1 MGHVEAG
8 GWAGVQSVGCQL
20 WPVPVRRA
28 SLGLQISEQ
37 ETLQSSYSICGETGA
52 QIKEA

>member
-8 GWAGVQSVGCQL
+8 GWARVQSVGCQL
-20 WPVPVRRA
+20 WPVPVRRT

-37 ETLQSSYSICGETGA
+37 ETLPSSYGICGETEA